1 MKDAVKSRGS
11 GGHCSGPQK
20 TSPEPGQRQW
30 PGRRKKRY
38 FRGALS
44 GLGAGL
50 PEARGRQGMCAMEP
64 RPHMSL
70 LTTYDI
76 SQKLQK
82 RKGLTWLMTMEFH
95 LFPYLG
101 SRV

>member
-1 MKDAVKSRGS
+1 MKGAVKSRGS
-11 GGHCSGPQK
+11 GGHRRGPQK

-30 PGRRKKRY
+30 RGRRKRSY

-50 PEARGRQGMCAMEP
+50 SVVRGRQGMCAMEP

-70 LTTYDI
+70 LTTYDV

-82 RKGLTWLMTMEFH
+82 RKGLTRLMTVEFH